1 MTEPTQEQNY
11 GVTFT
16 PAWLCITLVLLG
28 AWALQ
33 WPSAADLKL
42 FALYDPGSAL
52 RADALV
58 AQGLKPGVD
67 FGFSY
72 GLVPLLIGRGWLGAF
87 GRTPV
92 SYLAYMAVMQLAIG
106 ASLAYLVAALRL
118 RWWSFVSLLL
128 ALPIAI
134 MPTYLHFTHP
144 LEVTLIVLALALQ
157 ARGRFAWA
165 LVVLTACV
173 FVKPSMALIFGA
185 IVTAQIL
192 WLQRGIVKQLWPA
205 AATGAALA
213 VLLLWIFGGASL
225 LATTVPV
232 GASQSYREANFGFF
246 TGIGRLFWWP
256 ESPSVGYYLLTPA
269 GIWLAATLVMLV
281 MMWRSH
287 PTRTSLATITAL
299 HLAFMGLF
307 FGYPGSWQYYA
318 YLPMLGLAIVLAQ
331 RQSRA
336 ACVVVDC
343 LVVLA
348 LSAQFGSSYN
358 GWRFKESFGGT
369 SAYASDRAD
378 VTQAIAATQG
388 RRHLWLTNGYI
399 EHFAPGVTTPPCWF
413 MSPGLQKPREI
424 ESLRQ
429 QITSAEV
436 VVTHNQTGPLNPWL
450 FPALRDATSA
460 FVRDPVASNQTF
472 TIWRRQAASQPGP

>member
-1 MTEPTQEQNY
+1 MTDPLQEQNH
-11 GVTFT
+11 GVRFT
-16 PAWLCITLVLLG
+16 PAWLCITLVLLA

-72 GLVPLLIGRGWLGAF
+72 GLVPLLIGRGWLAAF
-87 GRTPV
+87 GRTPA
-92 SYLAYMAVMQLAIG
+92 SYLAYMAAMQLAIG
-106 ASLAYLVAALRL
+106 AALAYLVAALRL
-118 RWWSFVSLLL
+118 RWWSFVPLLL

-144 LEVTLIVLALALQ
+144 LEVVLIVLALALQ
-157 ARGRFAWA
+157 ARGQLAWA
-165 LVVLTACV
+165 LVVLTVCV

-192 WLQRGIVKQLWPA
+192 WPRREIVKQLWPA

-213 VLLLWIFGGASL
+213 FLLLLVFGGPSL

-256 ESPSVGYYLLTPA
+256 ESPGVGYYLLTPA
-269 GIWLAATLVMLV
+269 GIWLVATLSMVA

-287 PTRTSLATITAL
+287 PTRTTLATITAL
-299 HLAFMGLF
+299 HLAFIGLF

-318 YLPMLGLAIVLAQ
+318 YLPMLGLVIVIAQ
-331 RQSRA
+331 WRSRA
-336 ACVVVDC
+336 ACVAVAG
-343 LVVLA
+343 LIVLA
-348 LSAQFGSSYN
+348 LCTHYYN
-358 GWRFKESFGGT
+358 NRDGWRFKQGFGGT
-369 SAYASDRAD
+369 SAYDSDRAD
-378 VTQAIAATQG
+378 ITQALATIEG
-388 RRHLWLTNGYI
+388 RPHLWLTNGYI

-424 ESLRQ
+424 EALRQ
-429 QITSAEV
+429 QIAAAEV

-450 FPALRDATSA
+450 FPALSEATAA
-460 FVRDPVASNQTF
+460 FAKDPDASNQTF
-472 TIWRRQAASQPGP
+472 TIWRRPAASQPVP